1 MSAFPCPFCDLG
13 FDSKGMLQMHVRRC
27 HLEPDDAEN
36 ATSPR
41 QTGSLT
47 PCHACPQAVQ
57 QRCLLASR
65 DNLDR
70 LAYDFAR
77 GERVYQ

>member
-47 PCHACPQAVQ
+47 PYHACPQNIQ
-57 QRCLLASR
+57 QRCFLASGH
-65 DNLDR
+65 DR

-77 GERVYQ
+77 GEWVYQ